1 VRNIQGDRCEHRTTP
16 RNELFNPAKSMRTN
30 LEIDESIE
38 SKILFYRE
46 KKKLLVLSRAEIQM
60 IPKIRASNLDQRYSS

>member
-46 KKKLLVLSRAEIQM
+46 KITGSIESRNTNDTQDKSE
-60 IPKIRASNLDQRYSS
+60 

>member
-1 VRNIQGDRCEHRTTP
+1 MNYST
-16 RNELFNPAKSMRTN
+16 NELFNPAKSMRTN

-46 KKKLLVLSRAEIQM
+46 KNYWFYREQKYK
-60 IPKIRASNLDQRYSS
+60 RYPR